1 MAPRPVWRRWLAWL
15 ARGLLL
21 VAILLLG
28 GSVAQLLRAYP
39 VVAPVVTAAGLTQL
53 GTAPA
58 LPWPARGE
66 AALTVPGLGSMGG
79 SGPLQSIPMASTAKV
94 MTALLVL
101 EDHPL
106 GMDQPGPT
114 ITITAGDV
122 AAYEHG
128 LAQDESSV
136 AVVVGEQLSEYQL
149 LQGLLIPS
157 ASNFADLLAR
167 WDAGSLDAFV
177 ARMNQRAAALGLA
190 HTHYADASGFSPLT
204 VSVPADLVTVAQQA
218 MRDPVFA
225 RIVAQPAVILPIA
238 GTRRSTDA
246 LLAEGA
252 VIGIKT
258 GHTVTAGGNFVFAAE
273 SQVDGGAPVRVY
285 GAVMGQASLAAA
297 FDASRSLI
305 LAVTAHL
312 HYGIVVHRLEVVARY
327 AAPWGAQTTAQPDDV
342 LQFLY
347 ADGMTLHRRIDV
359 TAVQPPIAEGTV
371 VGMLTVDVGDQRRMV
386 PLVSAGALEG
396 PSLRWRLERPP
407 GG

>member
-1 MAPRPVWRRWLAWL
+1 MTPRPLWRRSLPWLG
-15 ARGLLL
+15 RGLLL
-21 VAILLLG
+21 LAILLLG
-28 GSVAQLLRAYP
+28 GSVAQLLRANP
-39 VVAPVVTAAGLTQL
+39 IVAPVVTAAGVTQL
-53 GTAPA
+53 GTVPA

-66 AALTVPGLGSMGG
+66 ATLTVPGLGSMGG
-79 SGPLQSIPMASTAKV
+79 SGPLQPIPMASTAKV

-106 GMDQPGPT
+106 GMDEPGPT
-114 ITITAGDV
+114 ITVSAGDV
-122 AAYEHG
+122 AAYERG
-128 LAQDESSV
+128 LALDESSV

-167 WDAGSLDAFV
+167 WDAGSLEAFV
-177 ARMNQRAAALGLA
+177 AHMNQRAAALGLA

-204 VSVPADLVTVAQQA
+204 VSVPADLVTVAEQA

-258 GHTVTAGGNFVFAAE
+258 GHTVAAGGNFVFAAE
-273 SQVDGGAPVRVY
+273 SQVAGGAPVRVY
-285 GAVMGQASLAAA
+285 GAVMGQLSLAAA
-297 FDASRSLI
+297 FDATRSLI
-305 LAVTAHL
+305 RAVTAHL
-312 HYGIVVHRLEVVARY
+312 HYGIVVRRLEVVAHY
-327 AAPWGAQTTAQPDDV
+327 ATPWGAQTTARPDDV

-347 ADGMTLHRRIDV
+347 ADGMTLRRRIEV
-359 TAVQPPIAEGTV
+359 RAVQPPIAADTLVGT
-371 VGMLTVDVGDQRRMV
+371 LTVDLGDQHRVV
-386 PLVSAGALEG
+386 PLVSAGALDG
-396 PSLRWRLERPP
+396 PSLHWRLTRPP
-407 GG
+407 G